1 MESCKTTFVI
11 LRETLY
17 FLQNSLPV
25 FTLPMTLSTLVVL
38 LTSQARGGQLARTP
52 EMSYPERQARQHW
65 AHRDQETGDQD
76 WEEATAEEKEPTMKI
91 DLP

>member
-1 MESCKTTFVI
+1 MESWTTTFVI

-17 FLQNSLPV
+17 FLQNQLPV
-25 FTLPMTLSTLVVL
+25 FTLPMTLSTLVLL

-65 AHRDQETGDQD
+65 AHRDQD

>member
-1 MESCKTTFVI
+1 M
-11 LRETLY
+11 
-17 FLQNSLPV
+17 QNSLPV
-25 FTLPMTLSTLVVL
+25 FTLPMTLSTLVLL

-65 AHRDQETGDQD
+65 AQRPRDGGDQD